1 MIISSATSMEIRK
14 VKSRIVCAGL
24 CVSSSSCCSVS
35 YDVQTSECLM
45 DSNCFPDSASS
56 QYGTFLRKPPYVP
69 TNNQSVSFV
78 TTTKYELSFE
88 TTKRDITTSDSTSSK
103 TESTNT
109 NNETGDNSNN
119 GSDDTIEF
127 TSITTTDNGPTG
139 NSVDCSAVS
148 RNSPSGVYTIYVAD
162 QVIDVY
168 CEMTD
173 NGQWTV
179 IQKRLNGTT
188 HFNRNWQEY
197 KQGFGDVQVEYW
209 LGNDNL
215 HQMLSTKNYKLR
227 IDLEDWNGVT
237 KYAEYD
243 SFIVGNETTNYILT
257 ISGYNGD
264 AGDSIINPPSGQIY
278 HNMNGMEF
286 STFDKDNEEAHYNA
300 AEIKQSGWWFKWSTD
315 ANLNG
320 LYYTGGQTASDG
332 IYWNSWQLS
341 FYSLKSVSMKIKPS

>member
-1 MIISSATSMEIRK
+1 MEIRK

-45 DSNCFPDSASS
+45 DSNCFPDSALS

-69 TNNQSVSFV
+69 TNYQSVSFV

-103 TESTNT
+103 TESTHT

-119 GSDDTIEF
+119 GSDDTIEV
-127 TSITTTDNGPTG
+127 TSITTTDNGPTE
-139 NSVDCSAVS
+139 NPVDCSEVS

-173 NGQWTV
+173 TGDT
-179 IQKRLNGTT
+179 KRLNGTT
-188 HFNRNWQEY
+188 HFNRTWQEY

-209 LGNDNL
+209 LDV
-215 HQMLSTKNYKLR
+215 
-227 IDLEDWNGVT
+227 IDKELQITDRSRGLNGVT

-341 FYSLKSVSMKIKPS
+341 FYSL